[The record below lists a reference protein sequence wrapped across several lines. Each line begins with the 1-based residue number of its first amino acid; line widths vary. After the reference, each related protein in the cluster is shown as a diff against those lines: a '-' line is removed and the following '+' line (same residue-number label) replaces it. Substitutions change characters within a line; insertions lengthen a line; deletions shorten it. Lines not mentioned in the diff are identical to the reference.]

1 MAAVAVTVP
10 ATAPPRLGSPHAVLP
25 NGRSRPVPQHWVS
38 GGGDLAGGAQVL
50 RSAGSVP
57 ADILAASRHWRLARW
72 RYFCAAVF
80 LPGDLGVLRFCVPPG
95 LWLAANWR
103 R

>member
-1 MAAVAVTVP
+1 MAAVAENVP
-10 ATAPPRLGSPHAVLP
+10 GNAAPSLGSPPAVLP
-25 NGRSRPVPQHWVS
+25 NGRSRPVPQHSVS
-38 GGGDLAGGAQVL
+38 GDGNLPGGPQVL

-57 ADILAASRHWRLARW
+57 VDILAASRHWRLARW